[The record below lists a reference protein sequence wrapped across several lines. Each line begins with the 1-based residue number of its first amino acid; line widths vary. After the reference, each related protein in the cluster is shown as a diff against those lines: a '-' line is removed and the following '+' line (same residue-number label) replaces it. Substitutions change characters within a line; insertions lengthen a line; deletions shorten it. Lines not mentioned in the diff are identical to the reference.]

1 MTDPTL
7 VSAGGMRTITRW
19 RGALLLLAVALV
31 GSLWGTG
38 RATAGET
45 EGNSDTLDVR
55 FFFNTP
61 SSVEPTYHTAIWL
74 EDASGKMVKTL
85 YVSQELSDTQYKV
98 GDYCPDWVNKAQW
111 EKAPKT
117 EVAAVTAPTP
127 SVGAGE
133 LRFDLAALGI
143 APGTYGF
150 RFQVHVTEQ
159 YNVLY
164 RGEVI
169 VGGPGG
175 DVKLETAFGPGKLD
189 STEQFVRDVEVRYLT
204 GK

>member
-1 MTDPTL
+1 MTDPRR
-7 VSAGGMRTITRW
+7 VSADGTRTITR
-19 RGALLLLAVALV
+19 GGGVLVVAALALL
-31 GSLWGTG
+31 GSFWGAP
-38 RATAGET
+38 RAMAEAG
-45 EGNSDTLDVR
+45 GSSGTLDVR

-61 SSVEPTYHTAIWL
+61 ASVEPTYHTAIWL
-74 EDASGKMVKTL
+74 EDTSGKMVKTL

-98 GDYCPDWVNKAQW
+98 GDYCPDWVNKAHW

-127 SVGAGE
+127 SVGAAE
-133 LRFDLAALGI
+133 LSFDLAALGI

-164 RGEVI
+164 RGEVT
-169 VGGPGG
+169 VGGPGS
-175 DVKLETAFGPGKLD
+175 DVKLETAFGPGRLD
-189 STEQFVRDVEVRYLT
+189 STEQFVRDVEVRYLA